1 MPLTPQQLADFQR
14 LRQSY
19 APVLEAQRRKQQAQ
33 GNLEKM
39 HGLPPVKPQPK
50 AKGGSQHEIKATVK
64 LGDRDLPITID
75 PWDKRAGRQIV
86 HVNPKAFDK
95 AFSKSSWQYVGPKG
109 EGGIEGRY
117 QKFADFAKDAPSVH
131 ASNADVNKEGG
142 ITFGDGRHRY
152 AYLRDQGVQSIP
164 MSMDKQSIQHARR
177 HGYLHEAKGG
187 SINKAKF
194 LKDSKV
200 KDVLYRGGIG
210 HKELAPDFLEGKPRA
225 GYATFASTS
234 PHVAGSYAHTDEGES
249 EHAGGIAPMHIKAHT
264 LHEFPVTVDKHGSR
278 NFDKFA
284 FDRFA
289 RRLEPGHAVVA
300 RQVID
305 YGPRAST
312 KTDPERRYSYP
323 SDIYAWNKGT
333 KTKSALSKAKG
344 GRVTHAHHLEI
355 EERPL

>member
-19 APVLEAQRRKQQAQ
+19 APVVEAQRRKQQAQ
-33 GNLEKM
+33 ANLEKM

-50 AKGGSQHEIKATVK
+50 AKGGSQHEIKSTVK
-64 LGDRDLPITID
+64 LGDRDLPITMD

-86 HVNPKAFDK
+86 HVNPKTFDK
-95 AFSKSSWQYVGPKG
+95 AFSKSNWQYVGPKG

-187 SINKAKF
+187 
-194 LKDSKV
+194 
-200 KDVLYRGGIG
+200 
-210 HKELAPDFLEGKPRA
+210 
-225 GYATFASTS
+225 
-234 PHVAGSYAHTDEGES
+234 
-249 EHAGGIAPMHIKAHT
+249 
-264 LHEFPVTVDKHGSR
+264 
-278 NFDKFA
+278 
-284 FDRFA
+284 
-289 RRLEPGHAVVA
+289 
-300 RQVID
+300 
-305 YGPRAST
+305 
-312 KTDPERRYSYP
+312 
-323 SDIYAWNKGT
+323 
-333 KTKSALSKAKG
+333 
-344 GRVTHAHHLEI
+344 RVTHAHHLEI

>member
-19 APVLEAQRRKQQAQ
+19 APVVEAQRRKQQAQ

-39 HGLPPVKPQPK
+39 HGLPPVKPPPK
-50 AKGGSQHEIKATVK
+50 AKGGSTHEIKATVK
-64 LGDRDLPITID
+64 LGDRDLPITLD

-109 EGGIEGRY
+109 EGGIEGRD

-177 HGYLHEAKGG
+177 HGYLHEA
-187 SINKAKF
+187 
-194 LKDSKV
+194 
-200 KDVLYRGGIG
+200 R
-210 HKELAPDFLEGKPRA
+210 
-225 GYATFASTS
+225 
-234 PHVAGSYAHTDEGES
+234 
-249 EHAGGIAPMHIKAHT
+249 
-264 LHEFPVTVDKHGSR
+264 
-278 NFDKFA
+278 
-284 FDRFA
+284 
-289 RRLEPGHAVVA
+289 
-300 RQVID
+300 
-305 YGPRAST
+305 
-312 KTDPERRYSYP
+312 
-323 SDIYAWNKGT
+323 
-333 KTKSALSKAKG
+333 G